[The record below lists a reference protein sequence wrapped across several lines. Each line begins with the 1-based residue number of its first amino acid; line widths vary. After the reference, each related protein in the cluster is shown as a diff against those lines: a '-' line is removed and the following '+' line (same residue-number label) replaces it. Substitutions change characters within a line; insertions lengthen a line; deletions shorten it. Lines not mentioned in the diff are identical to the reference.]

1 MILERRDVNISLI
14 ISSAPVNT
22 SLLSPAADCRSSE
35 ADIRRKENVWIS
47 AFQQGV
53 WPPGAPGWDLCFS
66 AGSLAP
72 RGTGLGSVLFSR
84 ESGPG
89 GTGLGLVAYLVVS
102 AGQERRRW
110 CEWRPEVLLSILQV
124 TRTAPTKGDQ
134 SLKVEKPWFWSGQ

>member
-22 SLLSPAADCRSSE
+22 SLLSPPADCRSSE

-53 WPPGAPGWDLCFS
+53 WPPGAPGWDQCFS

-72 RGTGLGSVLFSR
+72 GAPGWAWWRVWLSPPAGRGGAGV
-84 ESGPG
+84 SGG
-89 GTGLGLVAYLVVS
+89 QRCCS
-102 AGQERRRW
+102 AS
-110 CEWRPEVLLSILQV
+110 C
-124 TRTAPTKGDQ
+124 K
-134 SLKVEKPWFWSGQ
+134 